1 VGPCATTRSCEDRR
15 AMFDGVELSAAS
27 LRGCPPRQV
36 DDDGGLPAG
45 SRSAGAH
52 GERVCDHLRSR
63 TDRETTVCARI
74 FGCPLSPW
82 TDPSICQRNREI
94 LHGCHAVS
102 YFLVLKKTCTHDR
115 QKRKNALSSHRKCF
129 QPPFRARDRAVSRTF
144 ELRAKKNAEL
154 GPNSRSCNFPSSL
167 VMGRMK

>member
-1 VGPCATTRSCEDRR
+1 MGPCATTRSCEDRR
-15 AMFDGVELSAAS
+15 AMFDGVELSAVS

-115 QKRKNALSSHRKCF
+115 QKRKKRSFEPPEVLSASIPGARSRGK
-129 QPPFRARDRAVSRTF
+129 QDFRAKG
-144 ELRAKKNAEL
+144 KKNAEL